1 MRTGVLKDKAV
12 SKTVNEKFVCAW
24 KNIEG
29 EVTCG
34 GSYAHEV
41 TDKPGVCMTGDGEH
55 NTQICVFTPDGKLL
69 DVMAGYQMP
78 ADLAAELEWAWK
90 ELRPLAALEKSSD
103 EVKKGMLQ
111 RAIDSRLS
119 KTKNFTTQMDQKYL
133 REHVLDS
140 WTQFSVEEL
149 VKGRGFGDHFFGR
162 YGDKAMPGDG
172 IGNVPGYTQNSL
184 DTQKMNEISAEAL
197 RLKKQYNLAGEKLR
211 REIKSKLVDLE
222 TEYEAL
228 KSKSRNASMG
238 SGKPEMPVTKK
249 D

>member
-12 SKTVNEKFVCAW
+12 SKTVNEKFVAAW

-29 EVTCG
+29 ETTCG
-34 GSYAHEV
+34 GSFAHEV
-41 TDKPGVCMTGDGEH
+41 TDKPGFCATGDGEH
-55 NTQICVFTPDGKLL
+55 NTQICVFTQDGKLL
-69 DVMAGYQMP
+69 DVMAGYQTP

-119 KTKNFTTQMDQKYL
+119 RTKNFCTQMDQKYL

-140 WTQFSVEEL
+140 WTQFSVADL

-162 YGDKAMPGDG
+162 YAEKSMPGEG
-172 IGNVPGYTQNSL
+172 IGNVPQHTQASL
-184 DTQKMNEISAEAL
+184 DAQRMNEISAEAL
-197 RLKKQYNLAGEKLR
+197 RLKKQWNLAGEKLR
-211 REIKSKLVDLE
+211 REIKSKLVELE
-222 TEYEAL
+222 TEYEGL
-228 KSKSRNASMG
+228 KSKSKNASAG
-238 SGKPEMPVTKK
+238 TGRPERPVEKK